1 MCCERC
7 GYDLRTLDV
16 AGVCPECAL
25 PIQETRNAAAE
36 PLAADRRAIRRAA
49 LVLLIAFAARM
60 AVLALVLLLRWVID
74 RNVVWPSVISQVLQP
89 WPFDITVSFAWRLFR
104 PFAAGDF
111 MWIVVQA
118 AFAAQFAV
126 QCVGVALLTAR
137 PQSRFTWPATLLR
150 HAARWSAVL
159 GILLGGALRITVEA
173 GRRTIFDL
181 LLWEPSIWCI
191 FVIPRS

>member
-89 WPFDITVSFAWRLFR
+89 WPFDIAVSFAWRQHGGT
-104 PFAAGDF
+104 ATGQ
-111 MWIVVQA
+111 V
-118 AFAAQFAV
+118 AV
-126 QCVGVALLTAR
+126 APLLLSVA
-137 PQSRFTWPATLLR
+137 SF
-150 HAARWSAVL
+150 AVL
-159 GILLGGALRITVEA
+159 GLSGSLGGRLAYRYGVRVADEAAQADGFTVRAHSPTPERVRRA
-173 GRRTIFDL
+173 G
-181 LLWEPSIWCI
+181 
-191 FVIPRS
+191 